1 MSMGIRKSPIMVNIL
16 NLTKSITSIIA
27 HYTSVIAQNTYFS
40 PIIIAINN
48 KKRESMDAE
57 TAKQVQDK

>member
-27 HYTSVIAQNTYFS
+27 HYTSVIAQKTYFS
-40 PIIIAINN
+40 SIIIAINN
-48 KKRESMDAE
+48 KKKREYGRRDS
-57 TAKQVQDK
+57 